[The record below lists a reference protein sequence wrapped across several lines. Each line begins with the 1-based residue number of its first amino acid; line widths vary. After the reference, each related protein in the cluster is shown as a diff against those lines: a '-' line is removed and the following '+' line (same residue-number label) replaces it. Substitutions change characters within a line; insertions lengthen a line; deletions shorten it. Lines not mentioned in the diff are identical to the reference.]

1 MNELFSM
8 NESYERVLFF
18 SFIIMTKKKLKC
30 PCYFWCILLG
40 YYYVNNMYNGN
51 AGDCLYQVV
60 EGTHIKRSL

>member
-18 SFIIMTKKKLKC
+18 SFYYHDKKKNKLKC

-40 YYYVNNMYNGN
+40 YYYVDNMYNGS
-51 AGDCLYQVV
+51 AGDC
-60 EGTHIKRSL
+60 ESGS